1 MTSPSVKLERRRI
14 FVQNPSHQPVEGFVL
29 EIDGKFE
36 SEYGT
41 FMGALRA
48 GLELRQKFP
57 QSQVKVHDANEQTPV
72 ELTELSE
79 KKKITAS

>member
-1 MTSPSVKLERRRI
+1 MRNSY
-14 FVQNPSHQPVEGFVL
+14 HQPKEGYVV

-41 FMGALRA
+41 LMGALKA

-57 QSQVKVHDANEQTPV
+57 QSQVKVHDANEQSPAD
-72 ELTELSE
+72 EQSENKTEA
-79 KKKITAS
+79 ASN

>member
-1 MTSPSVKLERRRI
+1 MQKPSL
-14 FVQNPSHQPVEGFVL
+14 QPKEGYVL

-41 FMGALRA
+41 FTGALKA

-57 QSQVKVHDANEQTPV
+57 QSQVKLHDANEQTPADGQ
-72 ELTELSE
+72 SE
-79 KKKITAS
+79 NKKEVALN

>member
-1 MTSPSVKLERRRI
+1 M
-14 FVQNPSHQPVEGFVL
+14 QNSSYQPKEGYVV

-41 FMGALRA
+41 LMGALKA

-57 QSQVKVHDANEQTPV
+57 QSQVKVHDANEQSPAD
-72 ELTELSE
+72 EQSENKTEAALH
-79 KKKITAS
+79 